1 MHTLIKD
8 GSFDVVNI
16 DDLILLLLL
25 FADETVL
32 FSYSKEGIQF
42 QLNQRYTYCSNWGI
56 TVNTAKTVV
65 MIFKKHNRRTET
77 VELLYTNQVLQV
89 VKCFT
94 YLGVNLSSNG
104 NFQQTQKSLSQQ
116 SLNGLFYLNSVFDM
130 ISLDISDKVRL
141 FDSMVLPKSCYGS
154 EVWRFHKAVDI
165 ERIHTK

>member
-25 FADETVL
+25 FADDTVL
-32 FSYSKEGIQF
+32 FSYSKELCLQF

-65 MIFKKHNRRTET
+65 MVFKKHNRRTET
-77 VELLYTNQVLQV
+77 VELLYNNQVLQV

-104 NFQQTQKSLSQQ
+104 SFHQT
-116 SLNGLFYLNSVFDM
+116 
-130 ISLDISDKVRL
+130 
-141 FDSMVLPKSCYGS
+141 
-154 EVWRFHKAVDI
+154 
-165 ERIHTK
+165 